1 MPPEFTMEDFN
12 RDRIKDFM
20 QWIINLDTAQ
30 NNNSS
35 TDDLKNLVAG
45 TNYQFNFPYTSEGD
59 YKWDYHPNRT
69 NLLNYTVYSVHSF
82 ADGTDYFLIKLNSTT
97 NPTNQYAD
105 VTNYAICGDGYQ
117 SNHISGYTRQLYFS
131 HSAPGVS
138 HNDDVTLIQSSPET
152 LNTSR
157 THSEGFSFNFS
168 GSIGF
173 NGKNATGNFT
183 SGVSYSTTDTTTI
196 YDYTVDNISL
206 QDSLS
211 NARWYYNFAWP
222 NDGDDHIS
230 FTEDYKGVN
239 ATTAS
244 RTTHTAHLDWIYAVK
259 PAYWETHDKL
269 IVSAMYSFADGETNG
284 KHYWVFW
291 YHHSRDDYQCSWVN
305 NGYHL
310 TLDKPPHI
318 AIDKDSN
325 VNFTKA
331 AGQGNFT
338 LLSDKSWTINAD
350 QDWITSFNYTSGEGT
365 GDSPISILYDVAEN
379 TTGQIRNANII
390 ITASDGEKCTV
401 KISQSGN

>member
-59 YKWDYHPNRT
+59 SKWDYHPNRT

-230 FTEDYKGVN
+230 FTEDYQGVN

-331 AGQGNFT
+331 AGLGNFT